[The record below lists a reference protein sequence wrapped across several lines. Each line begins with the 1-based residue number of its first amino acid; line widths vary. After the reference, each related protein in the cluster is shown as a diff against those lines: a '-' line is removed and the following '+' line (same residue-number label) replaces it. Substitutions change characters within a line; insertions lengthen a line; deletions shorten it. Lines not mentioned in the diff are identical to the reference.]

1 METLSFEQ
9 MECIEGGKRDQAACE
24 RACAA
29 FTLSCLG
36 IIGTGGWG
44 ALIAGASLGLSYYE
58 MTTTC

>member
-9 MECIEGGKRDQAACE
+9 MENIEGGRNQAACE
-24 RACAA
+24 RVCVA

-44 ALIAGASLGLSYYE
+44 ALVTGASLGLSYYE